1 MTNEVAP
8 GRLRPLCQDVNN
20 IIRQY
25 GSLSL
30 QMRVTALTDGFL
42 AYQPKTVG
50 PELFMVVL
58 SRAILGDRG
67 TRSFDPNSRQLN
79 TAMATS

>member
-1 MTNEVAP
+1 MRMTAALANA
-8 GRLRPLCQDVNN
+8 LYRPTP
-20 IIRQY
+20 R
-25 GSLSL
+25 
-30 QMRVTALTDGFL
+30 FL